1 MITSLKSRPPAAATS
16 TPADAWTDK
25 WSTFKATFPHQQQPY
40 AKREWGGP
48 AHSMCSYQGKM
59 KPALAHHLIDCFSKS
74 GDVVVDPFSGCGTIP
89 FEACRMGRAG
99 YGIDISRLGH
109 VLTLGKVG
117 KTSPAKIS
125 ALLRDLEGFIG
136 SYQVT
141 NADQAGAA
149 AIKFNSSIP
158 DYFHVDTFREVVA
171 ARHFFLERWDSGP
184 EWALLY
190 SCTLHL
196 LHGNRPYALSRN
208 SHPVTPYSP
217 TGDFEYRPLMPR
229 LQHKLERVRV
239 DLENDA
245 LAQGGSAQA
254 DCTQTWPASIPQ
266 ANVIITSPPFFASTR
281 FYMTNWMRFW
291 FAGWE
296 RDDFDVKPADY
307 VETRQKAN
315 LDVYRK
321 FFESARE
328 RLSDDGV
335 LVLHLGDSKKCDMG
349 AELSK
354 RAGPWFNVAD
364 SFTESVEHCESHGI
378 RDKGSVTGHTYLVL
392 SANG

>member
-1 MITSLKSRPPAAATS
+1 MSASTKSHHAIKAPDMPKE
-16 TPADAWTDK
+16 AWLEK
-25 WSTFKATFPHQQQPY
+25 WSTFKTTFPHQQQPY

-59 KPALAHHLIDCFSKS
+59 KPALAHHLIECFSKQ

-99 YGIDISRLGH
+99 YGIDISGLGH

-117 KTSPAKIS
+117 KTSRAKVS
-125 ALLRDLEGFIG
+125 ALLEDLEEFIS
-136 SYQVT
+136 SYRVT
-141 NADQAGAA
+141 NSDQASAA

-158 DYFHVDTFREVVA
+158 DYFHVDTFREVIA

-217 TGDFEYRPLMPR
+217 TGPFEYRPLMPR
-229 LQHKLERVRV
+229 LLDKLERLKT
-239 DLENDA
+239 DLNSAD
-245 LAQGGSAQA
+245 LAHGGSAQG
-254 DCTQTWPASIPQ
+254 DCTQIWPASIPK

-291 FAGWE
+291 FTGWE
-296 RDDFDVKPADY
+296 RGDFDEKPVDY

-315 LDVYRK
+315 LDVYHK
-321 FFESARE
+321 FFEAARE
-328 RLSDDGV
+328 RIVDSGL

-349 AELSK
+349 VELSK
-354 RAGPWFNVAD
+354 RASPWFSVAD

-392 SANG
+392 NATK

>member
-1 MITSLKSRPPAAATS
+1 MSTSLKSQPVAAAPL
-16 TPADAWTDK
+16 TPTDAWAEK
-25 WSTFKATFPHQQQPY
+25 WSRFKATFPHQQQPY
-40 AKREWGGP
+40 AKRDWGGP

-59 KPALAHHLIDCFSKS
+59 KPALAHHLIDCFSKP

-89 FEACRMGRAG
+89 FEACRMGRVG

-117 KTSPAKIS
+117 KTSPGKIA
-125 ALLRDLEGFIG
+125 ALLQVLEDFIG
-136 SYQVT
+136 TYEVT

-158 DYFHVDTFREVVA
+158 DYFHVDTFREVIA
-171 ARHFFLERWDSGP
+171 ARHFFLERWDSSP

-229 LQHKLERVRV
+229 LLDKLERVRG
-239 DLENDA
+239 DLENDD
-245 LAQGGSAQA
+245 LAHGGSAQG

-266 ANVIITSPPFFASTR
+266 ADVIITSPPFFDSTR

-296 RDDFDVKPADY
+296 RDDFDVKPVDY
-307 VETRQKAN
+307 VETRQKVN
-315 LDVYRK
+315 LDVYRT

-328 RLSDDGV
+328 RLKDNGL

-349 AELSK
+349 VELST
-354 RAGPWFNVAD
+354 RADPWFNVAD
-364 SFTESVEHCESHGI
+364 TFTESVEHCESHGI

-392 SANG
+392 SANA